1 MKKQIIIVGGGFAG
15 LKLARELSNTDYQVM
30 VIDRNNFHQ
39 FQPLFYQVA
48 TSRLDA
54 SNISF
59 PLRKVFNDSDNVT
72 LRITNVLKV
81 IPEENTLVTEIG
93 NFSYDYLVLATGADT
108 NYFGNENIRQHA
120 FPMKSTVEALYIRMR
135 ILQNFEDM
143 YKTQDLG
150 VREGLYNYVIV
161 GGGPTGVE
169 LAGALMEMKQ
179 YVLPKDYQDLDIS
192 KMKIYLV
199 EAGPRLLA
207 AMSEYSSK
215 KAKEYLDGMGVD
227 VMVQTQVKDY
237 DGQWVELADG
247 TKIRSNLLIWAA
259 GVAGNYPEGIDSNI
273 KVRGN
278 RMKVN
283 EFHKVE
289 GYDNIYAI
297 GDISYMETKQF
308 PHGHPQLANVA
319 IHQAGNLAHNFK
331 QKLKGKKFKS
341 FYYTNKGSMA
351 TVGRSKAVVDLP
363 KFKFGGFIAWLTWML
378 LHLLFIMGMRNR
390 IHVFVNWTAAYFNKN
405 SSLRLI
411 FKPYILDDK

>member
-15 LKLARELSNTDYQVM
+15 LKLARELSDSDYKVL

-48 TSRLDA
+48 TSRLAA

-59 PLRKVFNDSDNVT
+59 PLRKVFNGSHNVT

-81 IPEENTLVTEIG
+81 VPETNTIITEIG
-93 NFSYDYLVLATGADT
+93 DFQYDYLVFATGADT
-108 NYFGNENIRQHA
+108 NYFGNENIRKHA
-120 FPMKSTVEALYIRMR
+120 YPMKSTVEAMYIRMR

-143 YKTQDLG
+143 YKTKDEDTK
-150 VREGLYNYVIV
+150 EGLSNYVIV

-169 LAGALMEMKQ
+169 LAGALMEMKK

-192 KMKIYLV
+192 RMKIYLI
-199 EAGPRLLA
+199 EAGPRLLG
-207 AMSEYSSK
+207 AMSEFSSK
-215 KAKEYLDGMGVD
+215 KAEKYLTEMGIN
-227 VMVQTQVKDY
+227 VMLQTQVKDY
-237 DGQWVELADG
+237 DGKWVELADG
-247 TKIRSNLLIWAA
+247 TKIRSRLLIWAA
-259 GVAGNYPEGIDSNI
+259 GVAGNYPEGIDNAI

-278 RMKVN
+278 RIKVN
-283 EFHKVE
+283 EFHQVE

-297 GDISYMETKQF
+297 GDISYMETKEF

-319 IHQAGNLAHNFK
+319 IHQADNLAHNFGK
-331 QKLKGKKFKS
+331 LLKDGKLKPFHYK
-341 FYYTNKGSMA
+341 NKGSMA

-363 KFKFGGFIAWLTWML
+363 KIKFGGFIAWMTWML

-411 FKPYILDDK
+411 FKPYIRDDK

>member
-15 LKLARELSNTDYQVM
+15 LKLARELSDSDYKVM

-48 TSRLDA
+48 TSRLAA

-59 PLRKVFNDSDNVT
+59 PLRKVFNGSRNVT

-81 IPEENTLVTEIG
+81 VPETNTIITEIG
-93 NFSYDYLVLATGADT
+93 DFQYDYLVFATGADT
-108 NYFGNENIRQHA
+108 NYFGNENIRKHA
-120 FPMKSTVEALYIRMR
+120 YPMKSTVEAMYIRMR

-143 YKTQDLG
+143 YKTKDEDTKESLS
-150 VREGLYNYVIV
+150 NYVIV

-169 LAGALMEMKQ
+169 LAGALMEMKK

-192 KMKIYLV
+192 RMKIYLV
-199 EAGPRLLA
+199 EAGPRLLG
-207 AMSEYSSK
+207 AMSEFSSK
-215 KAKEYLDGMGVD
+215 KAEKYLTEMGVN
-227 VMVQTQVKDY
+227 VMLKTQVKDY
-237 DGQWVELADG
+237 DGKWVELADG
-247 TKIRSNLLIWAA
+247 TKIRSRLLIWAA
-259 GVAGNYPEGIDSNI
+259 GVAGNYPEGIDKAI

-278 RMKVN
+278 RIKVD
-283 EFHKVE
+283 EYHQIE
-289 GYDNIYAI
+289 GYENIYAI
-297 GDISYMETKQF
+297 GDISYMETKKF

-319 IHQAGNLAHNFK
+319 IHQAGNLAHNFEK
-331 QKLKGKKFKS
+331 LLHDKKLKPFQYKD
-341 FYYTNKGSMA
+341 KGSMA

-363 KFKFGGFIAWLTWML
+363 KIKFGGFIAWLTWML

-411 FKPYILDDK
+411 FKPYIRDDK

>member
-15 LKLARELSNTDYQVM
+15 LKLARELSDSDYKVM

-48 TSRLDA
+48 TSRLAA

-59 PLRKVFNDSDNVT
+59 PLRKVFNGSRNVT

-81 IPEENTLVTEIG
+81 VPETNTIITEIG
-93 NFSYDYLVLATGADT
+93 YFQYDYLVFATGADT
-108 NYFGNENIRQHA
+108 NYFGNENIRKHA
-120 FPMKSTVEALYIRMR
+120 YPMKSTVEAMYIRMR

-143 YKTQDLG
+143 YKTKDEDTKESLS
-150 VREGLYNYVIV
+150 NYVIV

-169 LAGALMEMKQ
+169 LAGALMEMKK

-192 KMKIYLV
+192 RMKIYLV
-199 EAGPRLLA
+199 EAGPRLLG
-207 AMSEYSSK
+207 AMSEFSSK
-215 KAKEYLDGMGVD
+215 KAEKYLTEMGVN
-227 VMVQTQVKDY
+227 VMLKTQVKDY
-237 DGQWVELADG
+237 DGKWVELADG
-247 TKIRSNLLIWAA
+247 TKIRSRLLIWAA
-259 GVAGNYPEGIDSNI
+259 GVAGNYPEGIDKAI

-278 RMKVN
+278 RIKVD
-283 EFHKVE
+283 EYHQIE
-289 GYDNIYAI
+289 GYENIYAI
-297 GDISYMETKQF
+297 GDISYMETKKF

-319 IHQAGNLAHNFK
+319 IHQAGNLAHNFEK
-331 QKLKGKKFKS
+331 LLHDKKLKPFQYKD
-341 FYYTNKGSMA
+341 KGSMA

-363 KFKFGGFIAWLTWML
+363 KIKFGGFIAWLTWML

-411 FKPYILDDK
+411 FKPYIRDDK